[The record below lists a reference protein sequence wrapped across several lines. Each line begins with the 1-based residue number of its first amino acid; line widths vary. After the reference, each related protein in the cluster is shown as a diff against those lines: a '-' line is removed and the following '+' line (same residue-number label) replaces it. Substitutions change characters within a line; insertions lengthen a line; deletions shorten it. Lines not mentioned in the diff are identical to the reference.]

1 MKALILI
8 LIAIFLFSSCTTERK
23 CAEKY
28 PTEIITKDS
37 LVIKEVI
44 KEVIIHDTVFINADT
59 VHSSDTVFIRNGL
72 IYSLPVFAAVDFANA
87 TAQVRNSKILLELIQ
102 NDTAI
107 ARLLRENIIIEEKEI
122 YKTETIIKKVW
133 ISHWYDKAARVIASI
148 FIIAIL
154 VIIAIKIIKM
164 YIKPF

>member
-1 MKALILI
+1 MKKLLFIIL
-8 LIAIFLFSSCTTERK
+8 AFALFSSCITERK

-37 LVIKEVI
+37 IVIKEII
-44 KEVIIHDTVFINADT
+44 KEVIIHDTVFIAADT
-59 VHSSDTVFIRNGL
+59 VHASDTVFIRDGL
-72 IYSLPVFAAVDFANA
+72 LYSLPVHAYVDYANA
-87 TAQVRNSKILLELIQ
+87 KAQVVNSKILLELIQ

-107 ARLLRENIIIEEKEI
+107 ARLLKENIIVEEKEV

-133 ISHWYDKAARVIASI
+133 VVHWYDKAARWIAGI
-148 FIIAIL
+148 FLLAIL
-154 VIIAIKIIKM
+154 VMVAIKIIKT